1 MKIAQSVFSLWIRW
15 ISSVAVIVALTSMV
29 AYEGEASDAQSAKQH
44 ANSDGAIERRELQA
58 ASGMGMRDPGV
69 PEEDVDA
76 ELATHVE
83 LKPLPV
89 KFGAL
94 KSLRLAADGNL
105 LAVDAKK
112 GVILVVSP
120 RGRVIRMIDPGFGVE
135 VIDLAP
141 SGELFCG
148 GQGILATIGANGKV
162 VKKVSL
168 PEYKDTGARA
178 RRRGGSHPPGV
189 SGLAV
194 SDKFVFVTCGSGW
207 SVSAKAGLYRYTRDL
222 QDPQLL
228 AQGLRGC
235 CQHCDIA
242 YRDGTLFLA
251 ENSAFR
257 VVLYD
262 DKGKVLKKWGS
273 KSRYDVKLFGGCCNP
288 MNIAFDAKGVLYTG
302 ESGLGR
308 VKRYSRDGRFL
319 GLVGYLDVERFTRG
333 GRLASSCC
341 YIPITVT
348 PDGKRVYVTD
358 VKNNIIRVL
367 ERKPS

>member
-1 MKIAQSVFSLWIRW
+1 MFEWMMRFDKNGDGKLSKNELPEHIAERMLERF
-15 ISSVAVIVALTSMV
+15 
-29 AYEGEASDAQSAKQH
+29 DANK
-44 ANSDGAIERRELQA
+44 DGAIQRNELQA
-58 ASGMGMRDPGV
+58 ARGMGMRDPGA
-69 PEEDVDA
+69 PDKDVDA

-89 KFGAL
+89 KFGEL

-105 LAVDAKK
+105 FTVDAKK
-112 GVILVVSP
+112 GVIQVISP
-120 RGRVIRMIDPGFGVE
+120 QGRVVRTIDPGFGAE

-141 SGELFCG
+141 NGELFCG
-148 GQGILATIGANGKV
+148 GHGFLAAIGTKGKV
-162 VKKVSL
+162 LRKVKL
-168 PEYKDTGARA
+168 PEYKDTQAGP
-178 RRRGGSHPPGV
+178 RRRGGSHPPGI

-194 SDKFVFVTCGSGW
+194 SEKFVFVTCGSGW

-222 QDPQLL
+222 KKPKLL
-228 AQGLRGC
+228 AKDLRGC

-257 VVLYD
+257 VVLYN

-273 KSRYDVKLFGGCCNP
+273 KSRHDVKLFGGCCNP
-288 MNIAFDAKGVLYTG
+288 MNIAFDAKGVLYTA

-308 VKRYSRDGRFL
+308 VKRYSPDGRFL

-341 YIPITVT
+341 HIPIAVT
-348 PDGKRVYVTD
+348 PHGKRVYVTD
-358 VKNNIIRVL
+358 VKENIIRVL
-367 ERKPS
+367 QRKPS